1 MKVSPWGLKRVGWG
15 WGGVGMG
22 WGGVGMG
29 EGNFSERF
37 VYMEYGQEAGARD
50 VAQLD
55 KTSGPGRC

>member
-1 MKVSPWGLKRVGWG
+1 
-15 WGGVGMG
+15 MG
-22 WGGVGMG
+22 WGGEG
-29 EGNFSERF
+29 EGSFSERF